1 MPLAPREVDA
11 IFSACDVT
19 ACLSNLLT
27 ETNHRPTKHHPAYT
41 QPYITTQNYTT
52 TTPTRPPTHQPC
64 YQVDGNGSIDW
75 TELRRRSGRRCRS
88 RRSGKGTSGKAAE
101 AIQASS
107 KRARAQANARGAGG
121 GEWRSLANTDN
132 VEFR

>member
-19 ACLSNLLT
+19 ACLSINLLT

-52 TTPTRPPTHQPC
+52 TTPTRPPMHQPC

-75 TELRRRSGRRCRS
+75 TEFAAAFREALQESPFRQGDFW
-88 RRSGKGTSGKAAE
+88 KGG
-101 AIQASS
+101 
-107 KRARAQANARGAGG
+107 
-121 GEWRSLANTDN
+121 
-132 VEFR
+132 